1 MLASENT
8 KSHYCIYSTFPMLES
23 HTYLTFLH
31 CAFSN
36 VWLQQ
41 FIWQAWPSSWKKKSK
56 SPKTQLEYQN
66 CHQPLLLNHQCNK
79 TYYWDDNHEFGYG
92 SDGSNDSAKNWRHNE
107 AVKCKCSLHTRLA
120 NDSSPQPKKPRN
132 SWRQQEYPDDCT
144 LNLLRA
150 GKIKIHE
157 KWTKMLL
164 IGYSLS
170 AVHLWLN
177 SKDSYCGHWAR

>member
-1 MLASENT
+1 MFGCNSSSG
-8 KSHYCIYSTFPMLES
+8 KPDPVPGK
-23 HTYLTFLH
+23 
-31 CAFSN
+31 N
-36 VWLQQ
+36 V
-41 FIWQAWPSSWKKKSK
+41 SK
-56 SPKTQLEYQN
+56 SPKTQLECRN

-79 TYYWDDNHEFGYG
+79 TYYWDDNHEFGND

-157 KWTKMLL
+157 KFPKILL

-170 AVHLWLN
+170 AVHL
-177 SKDSYCGHWAR
+177 